1 MVFRGGCS
9 LIFNLGDLNTVEYV
23 ILKNIKSYERFQRQA
38 AYLNGEDPD
47 GAAPSASLYAADDRD
62 SRLRFN
68 LLHARRTHERHRLR
82 QDPHV
87 SPARIG
93 RLLSADVH
101 RPAPRR
107 AGC

>member
-38 AYLNGEDPD
+38 AYLNGDDPD
-47 GAAPSASLYAADDRD
+47 GAMPSASLYAADDRD

-68 LLHARRTHERHRLR
+68 LLHGGER
-82 QDPHV
+82 
-87 SPARIG
+87 
-93 RLLSADVH
+93 
-101 RPAPRR
+101 
-107 AGC
+107 